1 MTGMRKISFGVYATL
16 LLTFMRV
23 LAYINEALYV
33 KGVIVIVIAVIGGN
47 AVEHA
52 KDLVGIFSVKNDK
65 KKETKLP

>member
-1 MTGMRKISFGVYATL
+1 MTGMRKINFGIYVTL

-23 LAYINEALYV
+23 LSYINESLYV
-33 KGVIVIVIAVIGGN
+33 KGIVVIVLAVIGGN

-52 KDLVGIFSVKNDK
+52 KDLVGIFSAKN